1 MYLLFIENWDSIK
14 NNKLIPIKQNEDIM
28 TKHLL
33 KDRPNLN
40 IILPYGWN
48 THVKIAKYLYDNDD
62 KINFVINN
70 RIINNNNPTYFI
82 AELSCNHNQDKS
94 ICFKLIDEAHKAGA
108 NAIKLQTYT
117 PDTMTL
123 NCDKSIFK
131 DCLNGSIWEGTTLYD
146 LYSKAYNPWNGTK
159 N

>member
-1 MYLLFIENWDSIK
+1 MGVTIHLIDKGLDTGNILCQKILNFDNENETFKTLYNKLKNDMYLLFIENWDSIK

-48 THVKIAKYLYDNDD
+48 TRKIAKYLYDNDD

-70 RIINNNNPTYFI
+70 RIKII
-82 AELSCNHNQDKS
+82 IQ
-94 ICFKLIDEAHKAGA
+94 LI
-108 NAIKLQTYT
+108 L
-117 PDTMTL
+117 
-123 NCDKSIFK
+123 
-131 DCLNGSIWEGTTLYD
+131 
-146 LYSKAYNPWNGTK
+146 
-159 N
+159 